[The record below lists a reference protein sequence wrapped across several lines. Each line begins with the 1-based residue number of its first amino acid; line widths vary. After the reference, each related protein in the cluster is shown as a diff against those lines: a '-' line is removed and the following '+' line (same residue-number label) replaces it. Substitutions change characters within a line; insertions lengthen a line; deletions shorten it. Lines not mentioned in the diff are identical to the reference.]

1 MGLIP
6 FLSPISI
13 VKQTRTGLLKP
24 FLTMGID
31 IRHNKGAYKKR
42 PHRDAPVSEDVYLGL
57 LVKAYRF
64 LARRTGSNFNKV
76 ILKRLFMSR
85 INRPPMSLA
94 RLVRKMKGMPVPT
107 RPLLSSVPSP
117 MTFASWRSPSSRSAP
132 SASPRLP
139 VPVSWPLVVRSSL
152 SISSLSKHHA
162 VSVRPS
168 STLAQLQVPQAPAPS
183 HSSAPRAASSRTP
196 VADVPPTATRSKFLI
211 IRNAFLSTFSN

>member
-1 MGLIP
+1 M
-6 FLSPISI
+6 
-13 VKQTRTGLLKP
+13 GLLKP

-94 RLVRKMKGMPVPT
+94 
-107 RPLLSSVPSP
+107 PSP
-117 MTFASWRSPSSRSAP
+117 MMFVFWKCQSSRSAP
-132 SASPRLP
+132 SASPSQLAH
-139 VPVSWPLVVRSSL
+139 VSWPLVVRSSPL
-152 SISSLSKHHA
+152 INLPSRHQRVKTLFFSKDH
-162 VSVRPS
+162 VVNVRLS
-168 STLAQLQVPQAPAPS
+168 STLAQLQVHLAPAPS
-183 HSSAPRAASSRTP
+183 HSSAPRDASSRMLV
-196 VADVPPTATRSKFLI
+196 VAVPPTVTRNK
-211 IRNAFLSTFSN
+211 RTFTVDSYLLMVGCGVVWCGVVWCGVVWCG